1 VHDVAIVGS
10 GPVGTLLQAELARLG
25 VDATVLERR
34 VRPTAGS
41 RAVGVHAAALT
52 ALEASGATA
61 RILDAALR
69 VTRGEARAAG
79 PLGVVRFDRP
89 GARHPYVATL
99 PQSSTERA
107 LADTAVAWGA
117 SAVIRGCAVER
128 VEEGVGPVHL
138 HLHLRR
144 GEQVWVEPARIVV
157 IATGSAG
164 RAVSSLTAAASPRTY
179 PDRYVMTDAPDA
191 SGEGPTAVVHL
202 HPDGVL
208 ESFPLPEGMRRFV
221 AWQPARDADADPTE
235 WLRAAIARRS
245 GSTQAAGV
253 VIAATTFGVRRAL
266 VPRMRDGRVLAI
278 GDAAHEV
285 SPIGGQGM
293 NLGLIDAATLAPLLA
308 SWVHSGEAPEEGLR
322 EWDRRRRRA
331 AAISA
336 RIAAANTVIGRAV
349 GPLAHRAQT
358 MALRGVLRSPAAD
371 MLARAYSM
379 GLDPG

>member
-1 VHDVAIVGS
+1 MHDVAIVGS

-34 VRPTAGS
+34 ARPTAGS

-61 RILDAALR
+61 RILDCALR

-79 PLGVVRFDRP
+79 SLGVVRFDRA

-107 LADTAVAWGA
+107 LAETAVAWGA
-117 SAVIRGCAVER
+117 SAVVRGCAVER
-128 VEEGVGPVHL
+128 VEDGHGSVRLRV
-138 HLHLRR
+138 RR
-144 GEQVWVEPARIVV
+144 GEADGVEHARIVV

-164 RAVSSLTAAASPRTY
+164 RAVSSLTAAARTRTY

-191 SGEGPTAVVHL
+191 TGEGPTAVVHL

-221 AWQPARDADADPTE
+221 AWQGARDADADPAG
-235 WLRAAIARRS
+235 WLRAAIARRA
-245 GSTQAAGV
+245 GSTQAATV
-253 VIAATTFGVRRAL
+253 VTAATTFGVRRAL
-266 VPRMRDGRVLAI
+266 VPHMRDGRVFAI

-293 NLGLIDAATLAPLLA
+293 NLGLVDAATLAPLLA
-308 SWVHSGEAPEEGLR
+308 SWVHSSDAPDAELR

-331 AAISA
+331 ATTSA

-358 MALRGVLRSPAAD
+358 TALRGILRSPAAD

>member
-34 VRPTAGS
+34 ARATAGS

-52 ALEASGATA
+52 ALEESGATA

-69 VTRGEARAAG
+69 VTRGEARAEG
-79 PLGVVRFDRP
+79 SLGVVRFDRP
-89 GARHPYVATL
+89 NIRHPYVATL

-107 LADTAVAWGA
+107 LAETAVAWGA
-117 SAVIRGCAVER
+117 SAVMRGCAVER
-128 VEEGVGPVHL
+128 VEEGVGPV

-164 RAVSSLTAAASPRTY
+164 RALSALTAAARTRTY

-191 SGEGPTAVVHL
+191 TGEGPTAVVHL
-202 HPDGVL
+202 HPAGVL

-221 AWQPARDADADPTE
+221 AWQPARDAHADPAE
-235 WLRAAIARRS
+235 WLRDAIAQRS
-245 GSTQAAGV
+245 GSAQAAAV
-253 VIAATTFGVRRAL
+253 VTAATTFGVRRAL
-266 VPRMRDGRVLAI
+266 VPHMAKGRVFAI

-293 NLGLIDAATLAPLLA
+293 NLGLVDAATLAPLLA
-308 SWVHSGEAPEEGLR
+308 SWVHSGDAPDTELR

-331 AAISA
+331 ATTSA

-349 GPLAHRAQT
+349 GPFAHRAQT
-358 MALRGVLRSPAAD
+358 MTLRAILRSPAAD